1 MMSTS
6 TISGTVEEAREVS
19 FPVTGMTC
27 ASCVRR
33 IEKALN
39 KVDGVQEASVNLA
52 TEKARVV
59 FDPTIATFDYLA
71 AAVAKAGYGVGEL
84 TNAATSPEPPA
95 ESIATNLKDD
105 ATDALDRERQREIDA
120 LKHRW
125 MIALPVGIGMMAL
138 MYVPLPLDAMDILMP
153 ALLVVATFVQ
163 FWAGRNF
170 YSAAWAAAKHGGTN
184 MNTLVALGT
193 LVA

>member
-1 MMSTS
+1 MSLSITERA
-6 TISGTVEEAREVS
+6 EEAREVS

-39 KVDGVQEASVNLA
+39 RVEGVHEASVNLA

-59 FDPTIATFDYLA
+59 YDPGAADFEALT
-71 AAVAKAGYGVGEL
+71 AAVEKAGYGVGHQPETL
-84 TNAATSPEPPA
+84 TARTEPPQPR
-95 ESIATNLKDD
+95 DD
-105 ATDALDRERQREIDA
+105 EQDGERQREINE
-120 LKHRW
+120 LQRRW
-125 MIALPVGIGMMAL
+125 MVALPVGLGMMAL
-138 MYVPLPLDAMDILMP
+138 MYIPLPLDAMDILMP
-153 ALLVVATFVQ
+153 ALLVIATFVQ
-163 FWAGRNF
+163 FWAGKTF
-170 YSAAWAAAKHGGTN
+170 YTAAWAAAKHGSTN